1 MDYARGFQMVIHD
14 PRLDNPRTTP
24 PTPLVPP
31 AAQQTWTVN
40 ITMHS
45 PEHIFGWAG
54 VVARTKKL
62 DALHIMAHGNRSYVQ
77 IGTSGLT
84 ANNARVFEGLKGNV
98 RVIAFFSCLVGSDTQ
113 GWYWHHPVYYGEKI
127 ADITGAKVV
136 VARQNQG
143 YNWAPSTNMI
153 DFGDWEGPVD
163 IYSPGS
169 VESFQEYNPF
179 RTQPK
184 FDLEKL
190 IFG

>member
-98 RVIAFFSCLVGSDTQ
+98 PRDSVLLLPGRIRHAGLVLASPRLLRREDRGHHRCEGGRCASKPGLQLGAFDQ
-113 GWYWHHPVYYGEKI
+113 H
-127 ADITGAKVV
+127 D
-136 VARQNQG
+136 R
-143 YNWAPSTNMI
+143 
-153 DFGDWEGPVD
+153 
-163 IYSPGS
+163 
-169 VESFQEYNPF
+169 F
-179 RTQPK
+179 R
-184 FDLEKL
+184 
-190 IFG
+190 